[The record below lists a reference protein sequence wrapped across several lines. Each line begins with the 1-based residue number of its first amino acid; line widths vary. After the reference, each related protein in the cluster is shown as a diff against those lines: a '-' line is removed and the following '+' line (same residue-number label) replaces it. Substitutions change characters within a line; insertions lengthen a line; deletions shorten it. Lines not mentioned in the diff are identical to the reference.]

1 MALRYPASL
10 YYQITNQVFIMTSI
24 TNNKQFNALV
34 ASGKPFVIDFYA
46 DWCGPCQALLPTV
59 EKLADEY
66 ADDVEIVKV
75 NIDQQRP
82 LAEKFGVRSIPA
94 LFFLKGNELRDSLKG
109 LTSEHNLR
117 KHIDKLIT
125 A

>member
-1 MALRYPASL
+1 MKA
-10 YYQITNQVFIMTSI
+10 ITS
-24 TNNKQFNALV
+24 NKEFNALV
-34 ASGKPFVIDFYA
+34 ESGKPFVIDFYA

-59 EKLADEY
+59 EKLAEEY
-66 ADDVEIVKV
+66 DDDVEIVKV

-94 LFFLKGNELRDSLKG
+94 LFFLQGNQLKDSLKG

-117 KHIDKLIT
+117 KHIDKLI
-125 A
+125 AA

>member
-1 MALRYPASL
+1 M
-10 YYQITNQVFIMTSI
+10 QTITT
-24 TNNKQFNALV
+24 NKQFNDLV
-34 ASGKPFVIDFYA
+34 AGGKPFVIDFYA

-59 EKLADEY
+59 EKLAKEY
-66 ADDVEIVKV
+66 AGEVEIVKV

-94 LFFLKGNELRDSLKG
+94 LFFLEGNQVKDSLKG
-109 LTSEHNLR
+109 MASEHELR
-117 KHIDKLIT
+117 KRIGKLV

>member
-1 MALRYPASL
+1 M
-10 YYQITNQVFIMTSI
+10 QTITT
-24 TNNKQFNALV
+24 NKQFNDLV
-34 ASGKPFVIDFYA
+34 ATGKPFVIDFYA

-59 EKLADEY
+59 EKLAEEY
-66 ADDVEIVKV
+66 AGEVEIVKV

-94 LFFLKGNELRDSLKG
+94 LFFMEGNQLKDSLKG
-109 LTSEHNLR
+109 LASEHELR
-117 KHIDKLIT
+117 KRIGKLV